1 VLKSDILET
10 KRYEKKD
17 ESVNLSISEIIVWLI
32 VGLLAG
38 TVIGRVVRGKKEG
51 FGVTA
56 NLGIGLV
63 GAMIGGF
70 LFNLFRIDFGMSS
83 IQISLQDI
91 VSACA
96 GSVLFLVGLWGV
108 KKYRAKPAPT
118 KPAES

>member
-1 VLKSDILET
+1 M
-10 KRYEKKD
+10 
-17 ESVNLSISEIIVWLI
+17 NLSISEIIVWLV

-38 TVIGRVVRGKKEG
+38 TVIGRVVKGTKQG
-51 FGVTA
+51 YGVTA

-96 GSVLFLVGLWGV
+96 GSALFLVTLWGV
-108 KKYRAKPAPT
+108 KKQRTKSAESKPAG
-118 KPAES
+118 